1 VDRRVSELLEEI
13 AAWARG
19 REDVRAVL
27 LVGSQARRY
36 AGRRLFGRRRG
47 AIRRRPRAL
56 PSRCRL
62 GALVWRTLLTFFEP
76 TAVGGFEERRVL
88 FDDGLEVDFSIL
100 ATGIANAPPPDAEAV
115 LARGF
120 SILYDGIGLP
130 TLEPPG

>member
-1 VDRRVSELLEEI
+1 
-13 AAWARG
+13 
-19 REDVRAVL
+19 
-27 LVGSQARRY
+27 
-36 AGRRLFGRRRG
+36 
-47 AIRRRPRAL
+47 
-56 PSRCRL
+56 
-62 GALVWRTLLTFFEP
+62 
-76 TAVGGFEERRVL
+76 VL